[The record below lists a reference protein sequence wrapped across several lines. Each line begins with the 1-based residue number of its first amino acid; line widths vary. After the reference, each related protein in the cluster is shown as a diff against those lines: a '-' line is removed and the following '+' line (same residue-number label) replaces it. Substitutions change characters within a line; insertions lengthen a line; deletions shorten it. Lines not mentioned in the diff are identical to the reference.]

1 MLTYTR
7 KLTAG
12 ADGKIRDVHAVVAH
26 VSAELS
32 AMADPNDDPDTRA
45 GDVQVR
51 IMKTDDGYGSKGLA
65 IVGRLDAEADAPYLK
80 PGYNSLEG
88 VPTELLAHLYN
99 DGEVE
104 QQ

>member
-12 ADGKIRDVHAVVAH
+12 ADGKIRDVYAVVAH

-32 AMADPNDDPDTRA
+32 AMADPNDDPDIRA
-45 GDVQVR
+45 GDVKVR
-51 IMKTDDGYGSKGLA
+51 IMKTDDGSKGLA

-99 DGEVE
+99 DREVE